1 MAILLPGKA
10 DTFRVAASVDSALD
24 MTEEEYGLY
33 TESLDE
39 SLLRIKEGQ
48 EVTWFVMRKVLPFGL
63 AKKVQSDQSSYKNGR
78 MQMDLGYITEE
89 VRCSLVDII
98 NPPSVSEDEQ
108 IKYKRESDGG
118 TSELLMEQ
126 LIAAGIYM
134 DLFRARATAT
144 KTQAVAAKKK

>member
-1 MAILLPGKA
+1 MNGGATIPFDELQRIS
-10 DTFRVAASVDSALD
+10 TMCRERSVRLHCDGARL
-24 MTEEEYGLY
+24 
-33 TESLDE
+33 
-39 SLLRIKEGQ
+39 
-48 EVTWFVMRKVLPFGL
+48 W
-63 AKKVQSDQSSYKNGR
+63 
-78 MQMDLGYITEE
+78 E

-98 NPPSVSEDEQ
+98 NPPSVSDDEQ